1 MLNNVFLRMFFL
13 NIFPL
18 GLEIGLYALNIYQL
32 KAERGLTH
40 KIWDRGEKPT

>member
-1 MLNNVFLRMFFL
+1 MLNKLFLLMFL

-32 KAERGLTH
+32 KAEKGLTH